1 MSLVVQPFRVSDM
14 EAVDEV
20 LRSAFK
26 TSYDRKDNLKRYL
39 AIQSSGP
46 FVAKIDGEIVG
57 FGAAMDYGRFAY
69 IGKMG
74 VDPKVQR
81 RGVGGSILAAILAW
95 LEDRKCPT
103 ILLDASPYGGPL
115 YEKFGF
121 IESDLTAVMQRNVVK
136 NHTKERSALNRAKTE
151 AEELPKLL
159 SFDMP
164 RFGADRLQLL
174 RSYFDDDPT
183 RFLVSYDQKG
193 QVDGFLVAQS
203 RVIGPWV
210 ASNAEVA
217 EGLLDE
223 ALEFSFDDNPTV
235 FVSASN
241 EAALELLLRYGF
253 EKQRTQRHMYKGKS
267 IQRDRKSSIYG
278 QANFSFG

>member
-1 MSLVVQPFRVSDM
+1 MSVVVQPFRGSDI

-26 TSYDRKDNLKRYL
+26 TSYDRKDNLRRYL

-46 FVAKIDGEIVG
+46 FVAKIDNEIVG

-81 RGVGGSILAAILAW
+81 RGIGGRILETILGW
-95 LEDRKCPT
+95 LKDRKCPT

-121 IESDLTAVMQRNVVK
+121 IETDLTAVMWRNVVK
-136 NHTKERSALNRAKTE
+136 SHTKERTALNRTKTE
-151 AEELPKLL
+151 AVELQRLL

-183 RFLVSYDQKG
+183 RFLVSHDQKG

-210 ASNAEVA
+210 ASNVEIA

-223 ALEFSFDDNPTV
+223 ALEFSFEDNPTV

-241 EAALELLLRYGF
+241 EAALELLLRHGF